1 MYKTQKGGGCADL
14 YCILC
19 GGPTYSREIISN
31 TILLKKYL
39 KKNSNIYY
47 NVKPS
52 GLWEDAD
59 AILNYIKENNK
70 QMDSNDYKILKKSII
85 RPKNHKWQNK
95 LIMITEEKIIKDVES
110 SGGEHYTEIDGEK
123 YDFTGLGKMGHLAHR
138 DCYKL
143 LSTKYGKFK
152 FNDINMSIYYN
163 TNYGLINKYQGQFF
177 YSSLA
182 FFENQYLLES
192 PLENDINKTRILKL
206 NLPINKNSEKKST
219 KIRPSPSESATLF
232 KVGTKKTFLV

>member
-1 MYKTQKGGGCADL
+1 MYKTQKAGGCADL

-39 KKNSNIYY
+39 KKDSNIYY

-110 SGGEHYTEIDGEK
+110 SCGEQFTEIDGEK
-123 YDFTGLGKMGHLAHR
+123 YHFIGQDKMGHLAHR

-152 FNDINMSIYYN
+152 FNDINMSIYH
-163 TNYGLINKYQGQFF
+163 TNYGLISKYQGQYF